1 MKNHS
6 LKHFDRAKQ
15 EFELAASID
24 EVKDIRDKSEAIH
37 MYLMQSGQ
45 SLQIQ
50 NKAAEINIRAERR
63 MGKLIPGE
71 VRGQGERGKPERSHD
86 VTFEEKPTLEEL
98 GIEPM
103 QSHRYQLIASVP
115 EKEFEDHI
123 ESGINVRSNHELKNY
138 QYRRCI

>member
-6 LKHFDRAKQ
+6 LKHFDRARQ

-37 MYLMQSGQ
+37 MYLKQSGQ

-50 NKAAEINIRAERR
+50 NKAAEIKIRAERR
-63 MGKLIPGE
+63 MGELIPEE
-71 VRGQGERGKPERSHD
+71 VKQGGDQQTKAKSHD
-86 VTFEEKPTLEEL
+86 VTLGDL
-98 GIEPM
+98 GIEKM